1 MQSTSK
7 INSEPMR
14 IPANLVPFINTLGID
29 KGIEF
34 ILRFGGSAMYFP
46 KKPQDGRSMA
56 SSLLTAEEIIALS
69 QAVDRDYL
77 RVPVGKKFIAQYLH
91 SQNVSVGE
99 IARRL
104 HMTDVTIRGWLKKAD
119 QQLSLL

>member
-1 MQSTSK
+1 MQAASITTQ
-7 INSEPMR
+7 EP
-14 IPANLVPFINTLGID
+14 IKVPANLAPFINTLGFD

-34 ILRFGGSAMYFP
+34 LLRFGGSAMYFP
-46 KKPQDGRSMA
+46 KKPQDGRSLA
-56 SSLLTAEEIIALS
+56 SSLLTVDEIIALS
-69 QAVDRDYL
+69 QAIDRDYL
-77 RVPVGKKFIAQYLH
+77 RVPVGKKFIAQYLR

-104 HMTDVTIRGWLKKAD
+104 HMTDVTIRGYLKAAD

>member
-1 MQSTSK
+1 MLAAST
-7 INSEPMR
+7 ITDEPMKV
-14 IPANLVPFINTLGID
+14 PANLAPFINTLGFD

-34 ILRFGGSAMYFP
+34 LLRFGGSAMYLP

-56 SSLLTAEEIIALS
+56 SSLLTADEIIALS
-69 QAVDRDYL
+69 QAIDRDYL
-77 RVPVGKKFIAQYLH
+77 RIPVGKKFIAVYLH
-91 SQNVSVGE
+91 SRGISIGE